1 MHQQLF
7 LTPLSVFSLGRF
19 LGLAG
24 GVLGL
29 LLGLFPA
36 VFGPPARET
45 AKTSLFAGFGG
56 SRAPQME
63 PKGAP
68 KSTKNQPPE
77 SLGAAWGLL
86 GALGALLA
94 ALVALLA
101 ALGRL
106 LGGSWAL
113 LGRPRGP

>member
-1 MHQQLF
+1 
-7 LTPLSVFSLGRF
+7 
-19 LGLAG
+19 
-24 GVLGL
+24 
-29 LLGLFPA
+29 
-36 VFGPPARET
+36 
-45 AKTSLFAGFGG
+45 
-56 SRAPQME
+56 ME

-94 ALVALLA
+94 ALGALLG

-113 LGRPRGP
+113 LGGFWRVLAPLSKKYEIPRFGYVFSHKTS